1 MNFFLS
7 LDPIILSTA
16 LGCSLIRG
24 FDSKNLLK
32 KAELLSLGF
41 VIGLG
46 LVTWWMIILFH
57 FKQTLESS
65 FLMGPIV
72 GFSALF
78 FVLSMIVN
86 KLHSSKESSHYLK
99 WTLSETLMLLGIG
112 IHFLVVLFQALTKPM

>member
-7 LDPIILSTA
+7 LVPIILSTA
-16 LGCSLIRG
+16 LGCSLIRV

-57 FKQTLESS
+57 YKQTLESS

-72 GFSALF
+72 GLVRYF
-78 FVLSMIVN
+78 LS
-86 KLHSSKESSHYLK
+86 
-99 WTLSETLMLLGIG
+99 
-112 IHFLVVLFQALTKPM
+112 LV